1 MSKILLL
8 FFGNLISILCG
19 PCFII
24 ANILGGEITAT
35 KVSLSGIAFFILT
48 SFILIQALGIY
59 GLAISYASTVI
70 LMNVTLTIINIKKTK
85 LNFYK
90 IILENK

>member
-1 MSKILLL
+1 MWPL
-8 FFGNLISILCG
+8 FHNCKYSW
-19 PCFII
+19 
-24 ANILGGEITAT
+24 GEITAT
-35 KVSLSGIAFFILT
+35 KVSLSGIAFILT